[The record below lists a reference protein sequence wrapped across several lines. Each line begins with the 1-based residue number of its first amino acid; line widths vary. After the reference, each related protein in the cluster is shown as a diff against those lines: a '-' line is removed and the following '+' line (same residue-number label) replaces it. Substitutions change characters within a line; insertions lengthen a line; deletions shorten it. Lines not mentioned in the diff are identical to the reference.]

1 MMQHGQWNSHHMQH
15 GQCGCNK
22 MHGQCGCNQM
32 RPMHQMQP
40 VVCPT
45 QYRCRDSFVP
55 TEVPFIHPIVNVN
68 RVNNVVV
75 PRHYVTETTRNVQGS
90 TIFPRGGQQF
100 GPGFGGPGQQ
110 FGGGYGPGFGGPG
123 QQFGGGFG
131 PGFGGGFGRG
141 FGR

>member
-1 MMQHGQWNSHHMQH
+1 MQHGQWNSHHMHH

-32 RPMHQMQP
+32 RPMNQMQP

-55 TEVPFIHPIVNVN
+55 VQVPFIHPIVNIN
-68 RVNNVVV
+68 RVHDVVV
-75 PRHYVTETTRNVQGS
+75 PRHYVTETTRNVRGS
-90 TIFPRGGQQF
+90 TVYPRGGQQF
-100 GPGFGGPGQQ
+100 GGGFGPG
-110 FGGGYGPGFGGPG
+110 YGGPG

-131 PGFGGGFGRG
+131 PGFGGPGPQFGGGFGRG